1 MATEEILT
9 GAQLVPNANI
19 VINPIGVT
27 NRIGDGLKNAVTQ
40 INGLADRMTLAE
52 EGLSSQSRQIA
63 KLGATFWQV
72 VVEDNMFVMYWYGV
86 EAESPISVAL
96 EGSNYVAYIE
106 S

>member
-1 MATEEILT
+1 M
-9 GAQLVPNANI
+9 QLNDEHIPSTVDGKAN
-19 VINPIGVT
+19 VE
-27 NRIGDGLKNAVTQ
+27 AV
-40 INGLADRMTLAE
+40 
-52 EGLSSQSRQIA
+52 LSYHSQQIA